1 MKKDN
6 VHQDLFRWLLQDF
19 KPGTR
24 IVVLK
29 AAIKYMDDHTQ
40 ASLNEFKR
48 IGRACVM
55 PGGAA

>member
-6 VHQDLFRWLLQDF
+6 VHQELFRRLLQNF

-24 IVVLK
+24 IVALEAALK
-29 AAIKYMDDHTQ
+29 YLKDHEQ

-48 IGRACVM
+48 IGRACAT
-55 PGGAA
+55 PGGAV